1 MFPSV
6 GADPCVRPYGGGL
19 FVPQVRQHVPYGL
32 FAGTRCGLG
41 GDKDGPFCGVVIE
54 SRSRFPVAPFVG
66 ADGMEASEFATLFAA
81 VFPDFLFA
89 LRAVGLD
96 GLRYEVLS
104 VRGLQQ
110 VGQPRQSAGMV

>member
-1 MFPSV
+1 MSAPMEEGYSFHRCDSTFHTAFSLGR
-6 GADPCVRPYGGGL
+6 GA
-19 FVPQVRQHVPYGL
+19 
-32 FAGTRCGLG
+32 
-41 GDKDGPFCGVVIE
+41 DKDGSFCGVVIE